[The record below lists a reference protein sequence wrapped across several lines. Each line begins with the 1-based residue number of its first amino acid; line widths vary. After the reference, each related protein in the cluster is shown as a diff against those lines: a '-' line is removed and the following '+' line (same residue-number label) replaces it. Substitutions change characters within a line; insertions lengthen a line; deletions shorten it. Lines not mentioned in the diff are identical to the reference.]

1 METLTREQL
10 KKLKAAAHSLKPVV
24 QIGQKGL
31 TGPVIAA
38 IAKALEDHELIKI
51 KFMEYKEEKRT
62 LADEVTRETESH
74 LIDIIGNIA
83 ILYKRNELSEND
95 NDIGEN

>member
-1 METLTREQL
+1 MEKLTHEQM

-31 TGPVIAA
+31 TEPVIAA

-51 KFMEYKEEKRT
+51 KFLDYKEEKRE
-62 LADEVTRETESH
+62 LADEITVKTGSS
-74 LIDIIGNIA
+74 LVDIIGNIA
-83 ILYKRNELSEND
+83 IIYKENPD
-95 NDIGEN
+95 SKKVFI

>member
-1 METLTREQL
+1 
-10 KKLKAAAHSLKPVV
+10 
-24 QIGQKGL
+24 
-31 TGPVIAA
+31 
-38 IAKALEDHELIKI
+38 
-51 KFMEYKEEKRT
+51 MEYKEEKRALT
-62 LADEVTRETESH
+62 DEVTRETESH